1 MGQLLEMQRRR
12 FGAKCLQRNLQL
24 PSPALIA
31 FCRPLRATPPF
42 SSRLCRHLVFVSTA
56 FGALADSETSRMQQ
70 FHVDGCQAV
79 LEHCD

>member
-31 FCRPLRATPPF
+31 LAGHFVPLRPSPAG
-42 SSRLCRHLVFVSTA
+42 SA
-56 FGALADSETSRMQQ
+56 GI
-70 FHVDGCQAV
+70 
-79 LEHCD
+79 